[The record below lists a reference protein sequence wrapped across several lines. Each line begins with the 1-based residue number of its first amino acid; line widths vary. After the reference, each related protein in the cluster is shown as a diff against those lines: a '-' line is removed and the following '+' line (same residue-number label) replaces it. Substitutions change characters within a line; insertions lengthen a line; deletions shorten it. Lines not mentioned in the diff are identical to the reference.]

1 MTQGT
6 RVTRRQVVD
15 LLRERVEKAGG
26 QMAFGREHGIS
37 QGYVNDVLK
46 GRYAPGPKLLKALG
60 VERAEEEFVVVESRG
75 A

>member
-1 MTQGT
+1 MTRKT
-6 RVTRRQVVD
+6 RMTRRQVVD
-15 LLRERVEKAGG
+15 LLREKVEQAGG

-60 VERAEEEFVVVESRG
+60 VERAEEEFVVAKGRTP
-75 A
+75 